1 MRPYEE
7 LPSLGCQLVLYKGL
21 VELATQA
28 LYRHGSGPKLRDG
41 RIEYDELKGHE
52 KAYNAFAGIQREKQ
66 WFVNGNQTTLL
77 HP

>member
-1 MRPYEE
+1 M
-7 LPSLGCQLVLYKGL
+7 
-21 VELATQA
+21 LATQA